1 MIQEAEAD
9 GLHASTV
16 NTWICDVQI
25 SMGIS
30 CFFLGHWLG
39 RNRSMPFT
47 NVTGPDRTERSS

>member
-16 NTWICDVQI
+16 HTWICDVQI

-30 CFFLGHWLG
+30 CFFGAIGLAAIEVCP
-39 RNRSMPFT
+39 SQM
-47 NVTGPDRTERSS
+47 